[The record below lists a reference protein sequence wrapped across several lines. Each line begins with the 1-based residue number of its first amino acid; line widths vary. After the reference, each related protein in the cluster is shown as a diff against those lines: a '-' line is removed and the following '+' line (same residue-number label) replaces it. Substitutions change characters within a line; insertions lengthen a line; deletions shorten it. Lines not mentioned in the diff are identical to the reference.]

1 MQAGRGAGL
10 CPVRL
15 LDFLALPRCGG
26 LKKYRRGRFGAGI
39 YHLI

>member
-10 CPVRL
+10 CPARL

-26 LKKYRRGRFGAGI
+26 LKKYRLGRFGAGI
-39 YHLI
+39 SALS